1 MSRYPTAT
9 KKPIVFLTPI
19 LSMIRNAR
27 IQGGGTATVQP
38 HENQGVSTSSFL
50 ENNAIMIVI
59 VRRLQQQVAKTYNSE
74 IKCG

>member
-19 LSMIRNAR
+19 VSMIRYAH

-38 HENQGVSTSSFL
+38 HENQGVSTSNFP
-50 ENNAIMIVI
+50 ENNATMIVI
-59 VRRLQQQVAKTYNSE
+59 VRRLQQQLAKSYNS
-74 IKCG
+74 